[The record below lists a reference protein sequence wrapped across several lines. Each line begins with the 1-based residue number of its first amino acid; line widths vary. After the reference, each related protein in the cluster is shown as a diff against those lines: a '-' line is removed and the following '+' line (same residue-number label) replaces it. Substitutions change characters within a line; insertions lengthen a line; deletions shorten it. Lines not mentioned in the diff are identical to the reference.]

1 MTKPIVHLFKLGIE
15 ESNRHIFHQA
25 GVHNLTTSYKNEV
38 GTLAMYSSRL
48 KSNLG
53 EYLVLEI
60 YEDTEAYQTHVNSN
74 QYKYFID
81 HVGNHLIKQVKYEV
95 EPLFLKEKLSSQQ
108 CVEPNQYLLKFAQ
121 IEIEEDQQNTF
132 ENSVLTNMEAS
143 MSEEEDVLAMYALRD
158 VNQHNKYYFY
168 EVYQNEQAYE
178 AHCETEHFKK
188 YIQQTKDI
196 LNDKKL
202 YNLENDVFITQGNLR
217 FK

>member
-15 ESNRHIFHQA
+15 ESNKHIFHHA
-25 GVHNLTTSYKNEV
+25 GVHNLT
-38 GTLAMYSSRL
+38 
-48 KSNLG
+48 
-53 EYLVLEI
+53 
-60 YEDTEAYQTHVNSN
+60 
-74 QYKYFID
+74 
-81 HVGNHLIKQVKYEV
+81 KQVKYEV

-108 CVEPNQYLLKFAQ
+108 CIEPNQYLLKFAQ
-121 IEIEEDQQNTF
+121 IEIKEDQQDTF
-132 ENSVLTNMEAS
+132 EERVLMNMKAS

-158 VNQHNKYYFY
+158 VHQHNKYYFY

-178 AHCETEHFKK
+178 AHCETTHFKN
-188 YIQQTKDI
+188 YIRQTKDI